1 MARAVADSPGG
12 GRVSRALSHR
22 PFAKSAA
29 TLAAPA
35 GPALLGLGTATP
47 SLCVPQAEAC
57 ERLARLWGL
66 AGEDLAR
73 WERIAAGSAV
83 ESRSGVLPIEC
94 VLDLSTAER
103 MRVYEREAPPLAEAA
118 AGRALRG
125 AGIAACEI
133 TDLVVVSCTG
143 FSAPGLDVALVERLG
158 LPSTVRRTVVGFMG
172 CFGAIIGLR
181 AALSACCADPRGVAL
196 VVCLELCTL
205 HLRND
210 CDPANQVASA
220 LFADG
225 AAAAVVSGA
234 KAVAG
239 RGHSDPLGELT
250 LGHSRLITRGRDW
263 MTWKVTDSG
272 FAMTLGREVP
282 VALRAEI
289 ASAVREA
296 SPVVPRSYVVHPG
309 GPAIIDAVD
318 AGLGL
323 GGGSGLE
330 AARAVLRRCG
340 NMSSATILFVLEE
353 VVRQG
358 HPAPA
363 LLLAFGPGLAIES
376 LMLR

>member
-1 MARAVADSPGG
+1 M
-12 GRVSRALSHR
+12 
-22 PFAKSAA
+22 
-29 TLAAPA
+29 
-35 GPALLGLGTATP
+35 
-47 SLCVPQAEAC
+47 
-57 ERLARLWGL
+57 LWGL

-83 ESRSGVLPIEC
+83 ECRSGVMPIEQ
-94 VLDLSTAER
+94 VLHLSTAER

-118 AGRALRG
+118 ASRALRG
-125 AGIAACEI
+125 AGVAAGEI
-133 TDLVVVSCTG
+133 TDLIVVSCTG
-143 FSAPGLDVALVERLG
+143 FSAPGLDVCLVERLG
-158 LPSTVRRTVVGFMG
+158 LRPTVRRTVVGFMG

-181 AALSACCADPRGVAL
+181 AALSACCANPRGVAL

-205 HLRND
+205 HLRGD
-210 CDPANQVASA
+210 RDPANQVASA

-225 AAAAVVSGA
+225 SAAAVVADA
-234 KAVAG
+234 KAAACPE
-239 RGHSDPLGELT
+239 RGDPLGELT

-263 MTWKVTDSG
+263 MTWKITDSG

-282 VALRAEI
+282 AALRSEI

-296 SPVVPRSYVVHPG
+296 SPVAPRTHVVHPG

-353 VVRQG
+353 VLRQG
-358 HPAPA
+358 RPAPA

-376 LMLR
+376 LMLK